1 MTVVGPAAPVQV
13 NRPPIAASLL
23 IRYLPTRE
31 EIHVRVPFRVGY
43 TLTLATD
50 LDWEVLEALGIT
62 LQFLEVRKAETLAT
76 REGTTLG
83 EAGTPMGS
91 PSGTPVRGSFNWNE
105 LVGSPIAASPEI
117 EPRGYPGSGYPV
129 PYLDRSGLEGSVDG
143 CAEHIGAS
151 ILPLP
156 PSWTT
161 RGRTEHSFDFDGD
174 FIGVTKGLLQI
185 GGGLRVLDCQHGT
198 LAEWPLIGQIVVN

>member
-1 MTVVGPAAPVQV
+1 
-13 NRPPIAASLL
+13 
-23 IRYLPTRE
+23 
-31 EIHVRVPFRVGY
+31 VPFRVGY

-50 LDWEVLEALGIT
+50 LDSDVLGALGIT
-62 LQFLEVRKAETLAT
+62 IQFLEMRKAET
-76 REGTTLG
+76 REGTTLTLT

-105 LVGSPIAASPEI
+105 LADSPIAASPEVQQRRDR
-117 EPRGYPGSGYPV
+117 EETRGYPGYPG
-129 PYLDRSGLEGSVDG
+129 PYLDRSGLEASVDG
-143 CAEHIGAS
+143 YAEHIGAS

-161 RGRTEHSFDFDGD
+161 PGTSEHSFDFDAD
-174 FIGVTKGLLQI
+174 FIAVTKGLMQI
-185 GGGLRVLDCQHGT
+185 GGGLRVLDCGDGV